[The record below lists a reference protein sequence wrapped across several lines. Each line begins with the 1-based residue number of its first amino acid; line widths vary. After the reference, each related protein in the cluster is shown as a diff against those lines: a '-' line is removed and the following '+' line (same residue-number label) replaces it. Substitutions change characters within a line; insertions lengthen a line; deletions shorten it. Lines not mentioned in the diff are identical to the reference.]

1 MYLKNAICLLPTFS
15 HYLWWSSENSEK
27 YVQKR
32 ARKPKPL
39 PGDRKEYLATYTT
52 EYDDNYVLEPIA
64 ANNLQ
69 EFRELAQN
77 QRERQ
82 IEADFDYNTIRR
94 YCGNGNNSRTHE
106 TGE

>member
-1 MYLKNAICLLPTFS
+1 M
-15 HYLWWSSENSEK
+15 
-27 YVQKR
+27 QKR
-32 ARKPKPL
+32 ARKTKPL

-64 ANNLQ
+64 ANDPQ

-94 YCGNGNNSRTHE
+94 HWGNGNNSRTHE

>member
-1 MYLKNAICLLPTFS
+1 MQFAFCPLLAIIYGGFQKTLKNTCRNEPG
-15 HYLWWSSENSEK
+15 
-27 YVQKR
+27 
-32 ARKPKPL
+32 KPIPL
-39 PGDRKEYLATYTT
+39 PEDRKEYLATYTT

-64 ANNLQ
+64 ANDLQ